1 MLLPKTHACSFHT
14 GVILQRNHDI
24 FSVLDRFE
32 ITLLSNLKS
41 QTGVKTPF
49 KKLRASGIRLNVIS
63 YLYES
68 SQRSLSIVMR
78 SSCGNFFLS
87 MRECHIQPD
96 WLLGYR
102 IRHEILVLQLIRTGT
117 CSDLFSLFPSKRRF
131 CCSSFLRWNAPSS
144 LFGLQTAR
152 VSFMM

>member
-1 MLLPKTHACSFHT
+1 MTLLPKTHACLFHT
-14 GVILQRNHDI
+14 GVILQRKYDI
-24 FSVLDRFE
+24 FSVLDRSEITLLSNFARLPMTHADVLDRSE

-41 QTGVKTPF
+41 QIGVKTPF

-63 YLYES
+63 YLYEI

-102 IRHEILVLQLIRTGT
+102 IRHEMLGLQLIRTGT
-117 CSDLFSLFPSKRRF
+117 HSDLF
-131 CCSSFLRWNAPSS
+131 
-144 LFGLQTAR
+144 
-152 VSFMM
+152 